1 MRTRLHLPA
10 EQEGALWR
18 YAHVAS
24 ANRRHTHAELELNLV
39 TRGSGTYF
47 LGARRYRIRRG
58 DLIWLFPAQEHVL
71 FEQSADFAMW
81 VAVFRRKAV
90 RSAATSEASQVLLAD
105 DLDVDACRRL
115 TADDLQRLELL
126 FRELGAVEGRTDLLN
141 AGLRYSL
148 LLAWQAF
155 ERASGVITQDVHPAV
170 ERAAKLLRDDPA
182 TTSLTRIAK
191 RSGLSPARLSRLFK
205 AQTGFALTD
214 FRNRVRMDR
223 FLEIYGTGRRVS
235 MLEASLGAG
244 FGSYPQFH
252 RVFTRIMGRSPR
264 DYRRDIE

>member
-1 MRTRLHLPA
+1 MRTHLHLPA

-18 YAHVAS
+18 YAHAAS
-24 ANRRHTHAELELNLV
+24 ANCRHTHAELELNLV

-58 DLIWLFPAQEHVL
+58 DLIWLFPTQEHVL
-71 FEQSADFAMW
+71 FEQSADFSMW
-81 VAVFRRKAV
+81 IAVFRRTAI
-90 RSAATSEASQVLLAD
+90 RNAASTKASQPLLAPN
-105 DLDVDACRRL
+105 LDVDPCRRL
-115 TADDLQRLELL
+115 TGDDLQRLELL
-126 FRELGAVEGRTDLLN
+126 LRELHAIEQRPDLLN
-141 AGLRYSL
+141 AGLRYAL

-155 ERASGVITQDVHPAV
+155 ERATGVATHDLHPAV

-182 TTSLTRIAK
+182 TTSLDRIAR

-205 AQTGFALTD
+205 VQTGFALTD
-214 FRNRVRMDR
+214 FRNRVRLDR
-223 FLEIYGTGRRVS
+223 FLDLYGSGRRVS
-235 MLEASLGAG
+235 MLDAALSAG

-264 DYRRDIE
+264 DYRRDLE

>member
-10 EQEGALWR
+10 EHEGALWR
-18 YAHVAS
+18 YAHAAS

-81 VAVFRRKAV
+81 VGVFRRKSI
-90 RSAATSEASQVLLAD
+90 RSAATTEFSRALLAE
-105 DLDVDACRRL
+105 DLPMDACRRL
-115 TADDLQRLELL
+115 TADDLQRMEAL
-126 FRELGAVEGRTDLLN
+126 FRDLAAIEERPDLLN
-141 AGLRYSL
+141 AGLRYAL
-148 LLAWQAF
+148 LLAWQGFA
-155 ERASGVITQDVHPAV
+155 RATGVATRDVHPAV
-170 ERAAKLLRDDPA
+170 EHAAKLLRDDPEVR
-182 TTSLTRIAK
+182 SLTRIAK

-205 AQTGFALTD
+205 AQTGYAMTD
-214 FRNRVRMDR
+214 FRNRVRLDR
-223 FLEIYGTGRRVS
+223 FLDLYGTGRRVS
-235 MLEASLGAG
+235 TLDAALGAG

-252 RVFTRIMGRSPR
+252 RVFTRVMGRSPR
-264 DYRRDIE
+264 NYRRDLE